1 LAAGEK
7 PKVLDKID
15 AIVKPGEWSLFDNT
29 QQSWMKHDLAE
40 MRKLGDYRNDPFYNN
55 DLK

>member
-1 LAAGEK
+1 VREK
-7 PKVLDKID
+7 PKILDKID